1 MIIKKFQVGLYSP
14 LLGLCAIA
22 LVNIATPQARAE
34 QPILDNL
41 VQQAA
46 SKDQATS
53 QQAIAKL
60 RKYKNAGVEAF
71 WKTYEKDLPNN
82 SQLRATLDAI
92 CQQKDCDA

>member
-60 RKYKNAGVEAF
+60 RKYKNAGVEALHLKKLVNLF
-71 WKTYEKDLPNN
+71 CLCVYL
-82 SQLRATLDAI
+82 ATLLMN
-92 CQQKDCDA
+92 